1 MPKGG
6 RVGRIILIMYKTP
19 IFGQTVIRKSKVTEG
34 ETIETKVERIIQ
46 NKEPIKDGA
55 PLIFQERKEGVQ
67 PAYNIRTDRMEIALE
82 AMDKNNRAKVAERE
96 EKPSVL
102 VGEDTNKYT
111 DSTTE

>member
-1 MPKGG
+1 
-6 RVGRIILIMYKTP
+6 MYKTP
-19 IFGQTVIRKSKVTEG
+19 KFEQSAIKKYKITEG
-34 ETIETKVERIIQ
+34 ETIEMKVERIVQ

-55 PLIFQERKEGVQ
+55 PLIYQERKEGVL